1 MVVDNDKNLLS
12 FGLFY
17 TVISKKGVWSVGA
30 QLAQTKSLN
39 VDMKGQL

>member
-12 FGLFY
+12 FVLLY

-30 QLAQTKSLN
+30 QLTHTKSFKF
-39 VDMKGQL
+39 DMKGQ